1 MTTAAIVLAGLL
13 ASLFLVTGTGKVIA
27 VPSMRQRAAHVGFSV
42 GAYRRIGALEVLGA
56 IGLLAGFAAPTI
68 GVAAATGILLL
79 MLGAIAAHA
88 RSKDTLGVMAPA
100 VIVLAL
106 DIAYLAFRLAS

>member
-1 MTTAAIVLAGLL
+1 MVLAVLL
-13 ASLFLVTGTGKVIA
+13 AGLFLVTGTGKVIA
-27 VPSMRQRAAHVGFSV
+27 VSSMRERAAHVGFSV
-42 GAYRRIGALEVLGA
+42 DAYRRIGALELLGA
-56 IGLLAGFAAPTI
+56 IGLLAGFAEPAI

-88 RSKDTLGVMAPA
+88 RSKDTLGAMAPA

-106 DIAYLAFRLAS
+106 DIAFLAIRLAS